1 MIKNDEICFIS
12 EICIFLFLPYF
23 MMSRTSRYFNH
34 VRALKYHIHC
44 VFWFQPVLMGSS
56 FHAKLMHHI
65 ITQVFNILS
74 LQLGVQFEKVA
85 CGKTADQLLMTELAR
100 NLTVVLKPR
109 SLHL

>member
-1 MIKNDEICFIS
+1 MY
-12 EICIFLFLPYF
+12 FLVFTIF
-23 MMSRTSRYFNH
+23 MMSTTSRYFNH

-44 VFWFQPVLMGSS
+44 VFWFQSVLMGSS

>member
-1 MIKNDEICFIS
+1 
-12 EICIFLFLPYF
+12 
-23 MMSRTSRYFNH
+23 
-34 VRALKYHIHC
+34 
-44 VFWFQPVLMGSS
+44 
-56 FHAKLMHHI
+56 MHHI